1 MTKTNATIEVG
12 SKSCRAETKMTIE
25 TMNTKTAAMSSR
37 NNLIML
43 AVYVGQPFGLL
54 GAF

>member
-12 SKSCRAETKMTIE
+12 RNSCRAETKMTIE

-37 NNLIML
+37 NNLMML
-43 AVYVGQPFGLL
+43 AVYVSQTYHM
-54 GAF
+54 